1 LHSRRPVDL
10 GGALAQNEPMIQNI
24 WGAQTDFGLTSDEM
38 LDEMGLHFARH
49 LGDYQ
54 TAFSDADG
62 WKGVSKEHGP
72 PVDVLVVPPKGER
85 RFAYVASFG
94 CAFRPLP
101 ARSYAEQGVTK
112 RVEFVLAAPQ
122 RGDLKTDREMMNIAA
137 NTVRQFAKLVHL
149 QPITVEPGETVAFSD
164 DPQPMFAGS
173 QMAAF
178 AFTAPR
184 LPADGFETMKL
195 ASGEIVRFVAPTP
208 IYRDELDAARDHGPA
223 ALVAALTAGH
233 VTEMLDLNR
242 PSVAHAAPPPRR
254 GWLSRLLGLVGI
266 R

>member
-1 LHSRRPVDL
+1 MVDL
-10 GGALAQNEPMIQNI
+10 DGGLAQNLAMIQNV
-24 WGAQTDFGLTSDEM
+24 WGPQTDFGLSSDEM
-38 LDEMGLHFARH
+38 LDEMGLHLARH
-49 LGDYQ
+49 LGEHQ
-54 TAFSDADG
+54 TAFSDTDG
-62 WKGVSKEHGP
+62 WKGKSKEHGP

-101 ARSYAEQGVTK
+101 AKSYADQGVTK

-122 RGDLKTDREMMNIAA
+122 RGDPKADREMMNIAA

-164 DPQPMFAGS
+164 DPEPIFEGS
-173 QMAAF
+173 EMAAF

-184 LPADGFETMKL
+184 LPADGFETLKL
-195 ASGEIVRFVAPTP
+195 ASGEIIRFVSPTP
-208 IYRDELDAARDHGPA
+208 IYRDELDAARDRGPI
-223 ALVAALTAGH
+223 ALVEALRAGQ
-233 VTEMLDLNR
+233 VTEMLDLSR
-242 PSVAHAAPPPRR
+242 ASVARATQPPPR
-254 GWLSRLLGLVGI
+254 GWLSRLLRLIGI

>member
-1 LHSRRPVDL
+1 MVDL
-10 GGALAQNEPMIQNI
+10 DGGLAQNLAMIQNV
-24 WGAQTDFGLTSDEM
+24 WSPQTDFGLSSDEM
-38 LDEMGLHFARH
+38 LDEMGLHLARH
-49 LGDYQ
+49 LGEHQ
-54 TAFSDADG
+54 TAFSDTDG
-62 WKGVSKEHGP
+62 WKGKSKEHGP

-101 ARSYAEQGVTK
+101 AKSYADQGVTK

-122 RGDLKTDREMMNIAA
+122 RGDPKADREMMNIAA

-164 DPQPMFAGS
+164 DPEPIFEGS
-173 QMAAF
+173 EMAAF

-184 LPADGFETMKL
+184 LPADGFETLKL
-195 ASGEIVRFVAPTP
+195 ASGEIIRFVSPTP
-208 IYRDELDAARDHGPA
+208 IYRDELDAARDRGPI
-223 ALVAALTAGH
+223 ALVEALRAGQ
-233 VTEMLDLNR
+233 VTEMLDLSR
-242 PSVAHAAPPPRR
+242 ASVARATQPPPR
-254 GWLSRLLGLVGI
+254 GWLSRLLRLIGI